1 MCTQAR
7 LACFLSKQRGD
18 ELCAF
23 LLSRPLMLLVV
34 LLFAFSYAASH
45 FSIKSSQAHIIDN
58 EKIPILIQRHLGCC
72 LCPFVWCVRL
82 SEGQEAVV
90 RCALCVAFGRPAD
103 LTSDD
108 EAVSQPKAID
118 TFGLPLGCSSSAC
131 GASPSSMNLLD
142 PGLPVVALPHSSL
155 YIVHTAKQVPYT
167 RKWATLLRFP

>member
-1 MCTQAR
+1 
-7 LACFLSKQRGD
+7 
-18 ELCAF
+18 
-23 LLSRPLMLLVV
+23 MLLASLSPTRRRTSSSKNFV
-34 LLFAFSYAASH
+34 LCFRALSLLVAWLPFLRSH
-45 FSIKSSQAHIIDN
+45 LYIKSSQAHIIDN
-58 EKIPILIQRHLGCC
+58 EKMHILIQRHLGCC

-90 RCALCVAFGRPAD
+90 RCALLFGRPAD

-167 RKWATLLRFP
+167 KMGDPPSLPIGTSN